1 MTSRALT
8 PRTTATAGALVLAA
22 LLPLSGI
29 EARLSQDSPQ
39 GTSNATIEID
49 LVPIGT
55 YATGLFDESAAE
67 IVAYD
72 RQSQRLFVVNAFAN
86 AVDVLAI
93 SDPTTPTLLFS
104 IDMSPYGAESNSV
117 ALGNAPL
124 AGGGTQAVLAVACE
138 AAVTQDPGQLVFLDV
153 NGALVSQVTVGA
165 LPDMVAF
172 TPNGIAALVA
182 NEGEPNDDYTVDP
195 EGSISVVDLRGGVD
209 ALDQSAVRTAD
220 FRGFDASDL
229 DEGIRI
235 YGPGASIAQDLEPEF
250 ITISDDSRTAWV
262 ACQENNALAIVDVKD
277 AVVTDL
283 VAFGTKDHGAPGNE
297 LDASNRDDVVNL
309 RNWPVYGLY
318 QPDAIASF
326 RAQGQTYVISA
337 NEGDSRD
344 YDGFSEEERVQDLA
358 LDPTVF
364 TDVTLQDEA
373 NLGRLK
379 VTTVDGDEDGDGLYE
394 ALYSYGGRSFSIW
407 TDAGDLVYDSGS
419 LLEQITAAALPN
431 DFNSTN
437 DENGSFDDR
446 SDDKGPEPEGVTV
459 GRVGGRQFAFLGLER
474 VGGILVF
481 DLTDPTAPAF
491 VNYVNNRDFN
501 GDAAAGTA
509 GDLGPEG
516 LLFIPQGQS
525 PISDPLLVVG
535 NEVSGT
541 VTIYQVVRG

>member
-86 AVDVLAI
+86 AVDVLDI